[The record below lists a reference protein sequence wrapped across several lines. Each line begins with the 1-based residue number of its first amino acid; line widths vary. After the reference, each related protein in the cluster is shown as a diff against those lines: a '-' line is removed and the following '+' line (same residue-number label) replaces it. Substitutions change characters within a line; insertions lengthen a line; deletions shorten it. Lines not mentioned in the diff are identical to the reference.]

1 MGLFRLVLQKYST
14 DKPYKMLMPKKNLV
28 AIYENLFKE
37 GCMVAKKDTHAPKH
51 PELDVPNLHVIK
63 ALTSLKSRG
72 YVKEQFAW
80 SHFYWYLTN
89 EGIQYLR
96 DYLHLPPE
104 IVPATLKR
112 QARTDARSRH
122 RNLHHQVALVVIKW
136 IQTDQHI
143 DELQAQLMVPIR
155 LVLLVQDPLPW
166 NSEVDSAEDKQN
178 KHGVSFAS
186 RVGGE
191 VIIFSS
197 SSTQY

>member
-1 MGLFRLVLQKYST
+1 MG
-14 DKPYKMLMPKKNLV
+14 
-28 AIYENLFKE
+28 KE

-96 DYLHLPPE
+96 DYLHLPPKLSQPPLNVKPE
-104 IVPATLKR
+104 QTPDRV
-112 QARTDARSRH
+112 H
-122 RNLHHQVALVVIKW
+122 RNLHHQVALVVIRW

-143 DELQAQLMVPIR
+143 DELQVPLMVLIR

-178 KHGVSFAS
+178 KHDVSFAS
-186 RVGGE
+186 SRRRSDY
-191 VIIFSS
+191 IFFFFDSILICVKKEKRI
-197 SSTQY
+197 